1 MSDGLLVLIV
11 LVALGFDFTNGFHDT
26 ANAVATSVSTRALSP
41 RVAVAIAAIMNFVGA
56 FTSTKVAQTVGDGLI
71 NTDPGRVTA
80 QLILAA
86 LIGAIAWN
94 LFTWRL
100 GLPSSSS
107 HALVG
112 GLVGA
117 ALAAGGPDPVQWD
130 GIWNK
135 VVWPGLA
142 SPFIGFLIAGV
153 IMVAILWALPARS
166 PQRRSTAASG
176 WRRWSRAASWRSPMG
191 RTTPRRRWA

>member
-1 MSDGLLVLIV
+1 
-11 LVALGFDFTNGFHDT
+11 
-26 ANAVATSVSTRALSP
+26 
-41 RVAVAIAAIMNFVGA
+41 MNFLGA
-56 FTSTKVAQTVGDGLI
+56 FTSTAVAKTVGDGLI

-80 QLILAA
+80 HLILAA
-86 LIGAIAWN
+86 LIGAIVWN
-94 LFTWRL
+94 LFTWYL

-117 ALAAGGPDPVQWD
+117 ALAAGGPDPVHWG

-142 SPFIGFLIAGV
+142 SPVIGFVLAGAL
-153 IMVAILWALPARS
+153 MVAILWVFRRVLQGPLNRGVPACAGR
-166 PQRRSTAASG
+166 A
-176 WRRWSRAASWRSPMG
+176 RAASWRSPMG
-191 RTTPRRRWA
+191 RTTPRRRWASSRSPSTPRATRARRPTSPTG